1 MKSYSFKYS
10 VRVNQNS
17 TVRLKIGAFLRIAA
31 DLFDGRITAAFEFR
45 SRPALSVSEKAEII
59 NTCIKSAGALTCDTV
74 RAKAIEDLMRSERGE
89 LYGPLA

>member
-1 MKSYSFKYS
+1 MDSYSFKYS

-17 TVRLKIGAFLRIAA
+17 SMRLKIGAFIRYVA

-45 SRPALSVSEKAEII
+45 SRPSLSISEKAEII
-59 NTCIKSAGALTCDTV
+59 NTCLKSAGLLTCDTV
-74 RAKAIEDLMRSERGE
+74 KAKAIEELMRSKRGE